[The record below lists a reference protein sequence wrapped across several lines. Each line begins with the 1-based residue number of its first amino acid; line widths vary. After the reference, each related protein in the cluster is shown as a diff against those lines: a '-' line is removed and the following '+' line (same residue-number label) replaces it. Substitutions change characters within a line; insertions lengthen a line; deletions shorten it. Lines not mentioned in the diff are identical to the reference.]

1 MKAVPA
7 HTPEMP
13 KTTLCS
19 IPDKYIQAPIKTC
32 IASNQPAQSC
42 LESQEKMP

>member
-7 HTPEMP
+7 HKPEMP
-13 KTTLCS
+13 KMTLCG
-19 IPDKYIQAPIKTC
+19 IPDKYIQAPIKTF
-32 IASNQPAQSC
+32 IAPNQPAQSC